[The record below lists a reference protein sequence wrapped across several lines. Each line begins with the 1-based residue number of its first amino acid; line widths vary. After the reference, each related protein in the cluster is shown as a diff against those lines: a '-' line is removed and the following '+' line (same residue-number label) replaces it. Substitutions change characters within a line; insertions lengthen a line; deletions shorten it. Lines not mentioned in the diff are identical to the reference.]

1 MECNDFGAPKVKRGL
16 IKKSMIGLSILSI
29 AAVVIAVIFLPFLVD
44 YYQDLTNRVLGYTYV
59 IFMWITSVPFIVML
73 VYFLLISLSLN
84 REKVFAD
91 KVLRYIG
98 GVQICL
104 LIEIALYLYGVIWY
118 RFVLTMVILLG
129 VVILLVLATL
139 FKEVVK
145 DGKEYYTD
153 SSLSV

>member
-1 MECNDFGAPKVKRGL
+1 MAKRQMSG
-16 IKKSMIGLSILSI
+16 KKALAIFTPCITAVVAIMLAIVI
-29 AAVVIAVIFLPFLVD
+29 AASMFGED
-44 YYQDLTNRVLGYTYV
+44 
-59 IFMWITSVPFIVML
+59 
-73 VYFLLISLSLN
+73 IS
-84 REKVFAD
+84 
-91 KVLRYIG
+91 
-98 GVQICL
+98 
-104 LIEIALYLYGVIWY
+104 LYLYGVIWY